1 MASRAAKS
9 PTHLFVSPSG
19 RTLPRWEEAF
29 PRLRCLKA
37 GAPLRVVEVSG
48 LVWLRLDPDLA
59 ALAQVERLL
68 AERPGIQLIVLAD
81 QPDDEQALPL
91 FSAGIRAYI
100 NAHSTAANLKQV
112 AQVVAAGGLWLGP
125 GLMARLVAATS
136 RALATAAPVSASDP
150 RLALL
155 TQREQEVARLISG
168 GASNKEVARALD
180 IAERTVKAHAGA
192 IFEKLGA
199 RDRLHLALILNGRDP
214 KADAVPAGD
223 SGNGGKGGTERKPAK
238 GTAGARRKSSAVD
251 DAQNSTVVRLKAYP
265 ANPGQ

>member
-37 GAPLRVVEVSG
+37 GAPLGVVEVSG

-59 ALAQVERLL
+59 ALVQVERLL

-125 GLMARLVAATS
+125 GLMARLVTATN
-136 RALATAAPVSASDP
+136 RALATAAPVSAPDP

-155 TQREQEVARLISG
+155 TQREQEVARLIAG

-199 RDRLHLALILNGRDP
+199 RDRLHLALIMNGRDP
-214 KADAVPAGD
+214 KADAHSSPG
-223 SGNGGKGGTERKPAK
+223 STGTGGKGGTGRKPVKRAAVAQRDS
-238 GTAGARRKSSAVD
+238 AGD
-251 DAQNSTVVRLKAYP
+251 DARNIAVVGLKAYQ
-265 ANPGQ
+265 ANQ

>member
-37 GAPLRVVEVSG
+37 GAPLAIVEVSA
-48 LVWLRLDPDLA
+48 LVWLRLDPALP

-68 AERPGIQLIVLAD
+68 AERPGVQLIVLAD

-125 GLMARLVAATS
+125 GLIARLVAATS
-136 RALATAAPVSASDP
+136 RALAATPASAPDP
-150 RLALL
+150 RLAVL
-155 TQREQEVARLISG
+155 TQRELEVARQIAG

-199 RDRLHLALILNGRDP
+199 RDRLHLALIMNGRDP
-214 KADAVPAGD
+214 KAETLPGAGGA
-223 SGNGGKGGTERKPAK
+223 GNGGKGGTGRKPVKRA
-238 GTAGARRKSSAVD
+238 AGAQRDSAGDD
-251 DAQNSTVVRLKAYP
+251 DARNIAVVGLKAYP
-265 ANPGQ
+265 ANQ

>member
-1 MASRAAKS
+1 MAGRAAKL
-9 PTHLFVSPSG
+9 PTHLFISPSG
-19 RTLPRWEEAF
+19 RSLPRWDEAF

-37 GAPLRVVEVSG
+37 GAPLGVIEVTG
-48 LVWLRLDPDLA
+48 LVWLRLDPAGA

-91 FSAGIRAYI
+91 FAAGIRAYI

-112 AQVVAAGGLWLGP
+112 AQAVAAGGLWLGP
-125 GLMARLVAATS
+125 DLMARLVAATS
-136 RALATAAPVSASDP
+136 RVLAAATPAATPDP
-150 RLALL
+150 RLSAL
-155 TQREQEVARLISG
+155 TQRELEVARQIAG

-199 RDRLHLALILNGRDP
+199 RDRLHLALIMNGRDP
-214 KADAVPAGD
+214 KATAVPVTGGT
-223 SGNGGKGGTERKPAK
+223 GNGGKGGAGRKQVKRAAASAERGA
-238 GTAGARRKSSAVD
+238 AGGIVA
-251 DAQNSTVVRLKAYP
+251 
-265 ANPGQ
+265 

>member
-37 GAPLRVVEVSG
+37 GAPLGVMEVSG

-136 RALATAAPVSASDP
+136 RALAATASVPAPDP
-150 RLALL
+150 RVARL
-155 TQREQEVARLISG
+155 TQRELEVARQIAA
-168 GASNKEVARALD
+168 GASNKEVARTLD

-192 IFEKLGA
+192 IFDKLGA
-199 RDRLHLALILNGRDP
+199 RDRLHLALIMNGRDP
-214 KADAVPAGD
+214 KADALANAG
-223 SGNGGKGGTERKPAK
+223 STGTGGAGGTGRKPVKRA
-238 GTAGARRKSSAVD
+238 AGARRDPTDD
-251 DAQNSTVVRLKAYP
+251 DARNPAVVGSKTYP
-265 ANPGQ
+265 ANQ

>member
-1 MASRAAKS
+1 MASRATKS
-9 PTHLFVSPSG
+9 PSHLFVSPSG
-19 RTLPRWEEAF
+19 RALPRWEEAF

-37 GAPLRVVEVSG
+37 GMPLGVVEVSG
-48 LVWLRLDPDLA
+48 LVWLRLDPA
-59 ALAQVERLL
+59 HPALAQVERLL

-125 GLMARLVAATS
+125 SLMARLVAATS
-136 RALATAAPVSASDP
+136 RALAAASATALDP
-150 RLALL
+150 RLSAL
-155 TQREQEVARLISG
+155 TQRELEVARKIAG

-199 RDRLHLALILNGRDP
+199 RDRLHLALIMNGRDP
-214 KADAVPAGD
+214 EAASVRGSAGSGGGAGRKPVKRAADARCDPAED
-223 SGNGGKGGTERKPAK
+223 ARD
-238 GTAGARRKSSAVD
+238 TAVG
-251 DAQNSTVVRLKAYP
+251 LKAHP
-265 ANPGQ
+265 ANR